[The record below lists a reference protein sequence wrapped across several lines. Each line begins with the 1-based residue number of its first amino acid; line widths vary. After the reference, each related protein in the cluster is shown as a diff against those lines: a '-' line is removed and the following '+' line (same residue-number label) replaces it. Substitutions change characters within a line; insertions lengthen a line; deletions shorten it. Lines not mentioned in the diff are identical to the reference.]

1 MEKYLKKINV
11 FIKYIGSGGLCYI
24 VDITLFALLSLLLQN
39 IFSINYI
46 LISTI
51 CARLVS
57 SIINFILNK
66 NKVFNNQNS
75 KPKNTLDLTLNYTLL
90 VLIQMFMSAILAE
103 ITFKLIGFSLV
114 LIKFIVDCVIFI
126 VNYFIQKKYIFNN
139 KYIRFES
146 IIKNIL
152 CYIKENKLICI
163 ILLISLALHIG
174 AFITLG
180 FNYNLESDDTSYI
193 ESGIYFKNNLS
204 IIMHGVQSAQIMP
217 GMTYLI
223 ALISYFF
230 GEGLTLI
237 IALKIIWML
246 MGLLSILGVYK
257 ITRLFSNKFFSALA
271 ASLMLAIDFVW
282 MDNIILTETPFMFGF
297 IFLIYSSIMLGKT
310 QNKKYFCQIIIF
322 YMFCLL
328 LKANIAPYPIFLILY
343 LLLKKYNT
351 KLLLKQMLI
360 AGIVLSMFFIP
371 WIIRNYIVFDRFIPL
386 TYGGGN
392 PLLLGTYQGYDFP
405 EDDEEA
411 YNKYIEENYDE
422 YDIMNKYLNDEMT
435 EKLYM
440 KKYYSLEKDGL
451 IAKYRMKQWWNNN
464 KISMLKSYL
473 IYKPSVNIYNTFYW
487 EEVFNIPGTFI
498 LKLRK
503 IDIIL
508 TIICGISILLS
519 RKHFKEL
526 LFLTVNYVFQIAVY
540 SYTFAF
546 DRYGQTLLFIRFII
560 IGIGLQVIYDFI
572 KKIYK
577 QCTLKFNIKQKGN
590 TIKEKKGVIK

>member
-39 IFSINYI
+39 IFPINYI

-75 KPKNTLDLTLNYTLL
+75 KQKNTLDLTLNYALL
-90 VLIQMFMSAILAE
+90 VLVQMFMSAILAE

-114 LIKFIVDCVIFI
+114 LIKFIVDCVILI
-126 VNYFIQKKYIFNN
+126 VNYYIQKKYIFNN
-139 KYIRFES
+139 KYIRFKS

-180 FNYNLESDDTSYI
+180 FNYNLGSDDTSYI

-223 ALISYFF
+223 ALFSYFF
-230 GEGLTLI
+230 GEGFTLI
-237 IALKIIWML
+237 VALKIIWML
-246 MGLLSILGVYK
+246 MGILSILGVYK
-257 ITRLFSNKFFSALA
+257 ITRLFSNKIFSSIA
-271 ASLMLAIDFVW
+271 ASLMLVIDFVW

-297 IFLIYSSIMLGKT
+297 IFLIYSSIMLAKT
-310 QNKKYFCQIIIF
+310 QDKKYFYEIIIF

-560 IGIGLQVIYDFI
+560 IGIGLQVIYDFM

-577 QCTLKFNIKQKGN
+577 HCALKFNIKQKAN
-590 TIKEKKGVIK
+590 TIKEKKV

>member
-39 IFSINYI
+39 IFPINYI

-75 KPKNTLDLTLNYTLL
+75 KQKNTLDLTLNYALL
-90 VLIQMFMSAILAE
+90 VLVQMFMSAILAE

-114 LIKFIVDCVIFI
+114 LIKFIVDCVILI
-126 VNYFIQKKYIFNN
+126 VNYYIQKKYIFNN
-139 KYIRFES
+139 KYIRFKS

-180 FNYNLESDDTSYI
+180 FNYNLGSDDTSYI

-223 ALISYFF
+223 ALVSYFF
-230 GEGLTLI
+230 GEGFTLI
-237 IALKIIWML
+237 VALKIIWML
-246 MGLLSILGVYK
+246 MGILSILGVYK
-257 ITRLFSNKFFSALA
+257 ITRLFSNKIFSSIA
-271 ASLMLAIDFVW
+271 ASLMLVIDFVW

-297 IFLIYSSIMLGKT
+297 IFLIYSSIMLAKT
-310 QNKKYFCQIIIF
+310 QDKKYFYEIIIF

-435 EKLYM
+435 EKVYM

-560 IGIGLQVIYDFI
+560 IGIGLQVIYDFM

-577 QCTLKFNIKQKGN
+577 HYALKFNIKQKAN
-590 TIKEKKGVIK
+590 TIKEKKV